1 MKSID
6 NKKARDLG
14 GQGLIE
20 VNIKEINM
28 TLNSLT
34 QITVPFHN
42 TELLLVEHNGQPYTA
57 MRPIVENIGLDWKT
71 QLIKIKQRFNSVVGE
86 IPTTGKDGKQYK
98 MLCLPLK
105 KLFGWLMTISPNKV
119 KPELRDTVIKY
130 QEECDDVLWD
140 YWIKGQA
147 SNPRPKTHKSER
159 TPLHDAHA
167 LLVAKTKHLN
177 SSDAWKI
184 INQRFGTNHID
195 EIPYDMIP
203 VAVEYVHHLI
213 AMYSSA
219 EKKPQGSLFD
229 KDAYELVRKLTE
241 AVIIENDE
249 IVPVLLAVKML
260 DVKKFAYYSH
270 LVVKANEAARDVARL
285 LDFRNLQNEP
295 LIDADCSVIA
305 MSNGQRFLARPN
317 WFNCPA

>member
-219 EKKPQGSLFD
+219 EKK
-229 KDAYELVRKLTE
+229 
-241 AVIIENDE
+241 
-249 IVPVLLAVKML
+249 
-260 DVKKFAYYSH
+260 
-270 LVVKANEAARDVARL
+270 
-285 LDFRNLQNEP
+285 
-295 LIDADCSVIA
+295 
-305 MSNGQRFLARPN
+305 GQ
-317 WFNCPA
+317 

>member
-1 MKSID
+1 
-6 NKKARDLG
+6 
-14 GQGLIE
+14 
-20 VNIKEINM
+20 
-28 TLNSLT
+28 
-34 QITVPFHN
+34 
-42 TELLLVEHNGQPYTA
+42 
-57 MRPIVENIGLDWKT
+57 
-71 QLIKIKQRFNSVVGE
+71 
-86 IPTTGKDGKQYK
+86 
-98 MLCLPLK
+98 
-105 KLFGWLMTISPNKV
+105 
-119 KPELRDTVIKY
+119 
-130 QEECDDVLWD
+130 
-140 YWIKGQA
+140 
-147 SNPRPKTHKSER
+147 R

-213 AMYSSA
+213 AMYSGA
-219 EKKPQGSLFD
+219 EKKEQGSLFD

>member
-1 MKSID
+1 MSSLALSFNDVNFQPVQHNQQIWLTASELA
-6 NKKARDLG
+6 KALG
-14 GQGLIE
+14 YAKTDA
-20 VNIKEINM
+20 V
-28 TLNSLT
+28 T
-34 QITVPFHN
+34 QIYERNKDEFTNEMTTTFNLRV
-42 TELLLVEHNGQPYTA
+42 
-57 MRPIVENIGLDWKT
+57 VENIETLNLSVSKKDKNLLKT
-71 QLIKIKQRFNSVVGE
+71 VRVFNPRGCHLITFFARTSVAKQFRKWV
-86 IPTTGKDGKQYK
+86 
-98 MLCLPLK
+98 L
-105 KLFGWLMTISPNKV
+105 
-119 KPELRDTVIKY
+119 
-130 QEECDDVLWD
+130 DVLD
-140 YWIKGQA
+140 KEIGQPVA
-147 SNPRPKTHKSER
+147 KTHKSER

-184 INQRFGTNHID
+184 INQRFGTNSID

-219 EKKPQGSLFD
+219 EKKSQGSLFD
-229 KDAYELVRKLTE
+229 KEAYELVRKLTE

-249 IVPVLLAVKML
+249 IFPVLLAVKML
-260 DVKKFAYYSH
+260 DMKKFAYYSH
-270 LVVKANEAARDVARL
+270 LVVKANEAARDISRL